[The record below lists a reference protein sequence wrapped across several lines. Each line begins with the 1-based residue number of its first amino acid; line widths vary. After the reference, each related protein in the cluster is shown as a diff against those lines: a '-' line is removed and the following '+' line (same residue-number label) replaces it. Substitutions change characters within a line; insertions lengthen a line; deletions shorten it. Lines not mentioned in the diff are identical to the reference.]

1 MFRLNP
7 QTAKK
12 VRRFKAIKRGYYSFL
27 AVAIVVVITAFGELL
42 VNSRALFVSYEG
54 DWYFPTYTKFHPGTD
69 FGLDYDYEVDYR
81 ALRAQWQEQG
91 SDNWLLMPLVEYPAL
106 PGHRFDQPGY
116 SRTAVLWHPDR
127 AVIFFRFCRCGLLRR
142 HSRRLRDGILRR
154 HIRSLVSAPDRN
166 LVEHS
171 IPLYG
176 HHRVLGDPGHLE
188 RRLSDYRAAIGHGA
202 VLMDIDDLLHAY

>member
-91 SDNWLLMPLVEYPAL
+91 SDNWLLMPLVPYNPFENDA
-106 PGHRFDQPGY
+106 RDQAFKPTAPSWSTQHYLGTDST
-116 SRTAVLWHPDR
+116 SRDILA
-127 AVIFFRFCRCGLLRR
+127 
-142 HSRRLRDGILRR
+142 RLRDGILRR

>member
-91 SDNWLLMPLVEYPAL
+91 SDNWLLMPLVPYNPFENDA
-106 PGHRFDQPGY
+106 RDQAFKPTAPSWSTQHYLGTDST
-116 SRTAVLWHPDR
+116 SRDILAFSHGCFM
-127 AVIFFRFCRCGLLRR
+127 ASGSRCYFLSLL
-142 HSRRLRDGILRR
+142 SV
-154 HIRSLVSAPDRN
+154 RSTSSA
-166 LVEHS
+166 
-171 IPLYG
+171 
-176 HHRVLGDPGHLE
+176 
-188 RRLSDYRAAIGHGA
+188 
-202 VLMDIDDLLHAY
+202 

>member
-91 SDNWLLMPLVEYPAL
+91 SDNWLLMPLVPYNPFTTLA
-106 PGHRFDQPGY
+106 
-116 SRTAVLWHPDR
+116 T
-127 AVIFFRFCRCGLLRR
+127 R
-142 HSRRLRDGILRR
+142 HSSRRPPRGVPSITWAPIRPAGIFSHGCFMASGSRCYFLSLLSV
-154 HIRSLVSAPDRN
+154 RSTSSA
-166 LVEHS
+166 
-171 IPLYG
+171 
-176 HHRVLGDPGHLE
+176 
-188 RRLSDYRAAIGHGA
+188 
-202 VLMDIDDLLHAY
+202 

>member
-27 AVAIVVVITAFGELL
+27 AVAIVVIVTAFGELL

-91 SDNWLLMPLVEYPAL
+91 SAL
-106 PGHRFDQPGY
+106 
-116 SRTAVLWHPDR
+116 A
-127 AVIFFRFCRCGLLRR
+127 LRR
-142 HSRRLRDGILRR
+142 AIEVEMALMMVLALVAGILTT
-154 HIRSLVSAPDRN
+154 SVTLP
-166 LVEHS
+166 
-171 IPLYG
+171 
-176 HHRVLGDPGHLE
+176 
-188 RRLSDYRAAIGHGA
+188 
-202 VLMDIDDLLHAY
+202 